1 MYRTILLVIYLLVLI
16 PSIAHLIRYREIP
29 SSRRLSAGL
38 GIVGVLLAPTAA
50 SLLCQLIA
58 SMLSIG
64 LLLLIFVTGIGMLL
78 KAVFR

>member
-1 MYRTILLVIYLLVLI
+1 MYQTTLFVIYLLVLI
-16 PSIAHLIRYREIP
+16 PSITHLIRYREIP

-38 GIVGVLLAPTAA
+38 GIAGVFLAPTAA

-58 SMLSIG
+58 SILSIG
-64 LLLLIFVTGIGMLL
+64 LMVLIFVVGVGMLL